1 MPCLGEVDII
11 VSMFSTVCSEIFSEN
26 DFSVMAARGCIGS
39 LHMPFH
45 VRNTSHYFNFY
56 LFFVFFLFL
65 FFFCF
70 PPFIY
75 LSHFNY
81 NSVT

>member
-1 MPCLGEVDII
+1 MPCLGEVDVI

-39 LHMPFH
+39 LHMPLH
-45 VRNTSHYFNFY
+45 VRNTSHYFTFFY
-56 LFFVFFLFL
+56 FLFCYSV
-65 FFFCF
+65 FCF
-70 PPFIY
+70 SPFIY

-81 NSVT
+81 NLVT